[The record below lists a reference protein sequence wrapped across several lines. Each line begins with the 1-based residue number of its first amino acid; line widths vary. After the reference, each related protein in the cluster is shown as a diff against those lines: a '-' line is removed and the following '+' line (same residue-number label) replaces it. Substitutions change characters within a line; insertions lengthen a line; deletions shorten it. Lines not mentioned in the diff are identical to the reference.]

1 LLVIIFA
8 SCVFSLGLHCF
19 IAPAS
24 IAPGGVTGIATII
37 NFATNDFMGVGLLY
51 GLFNVPLIILGF
63 IFLGKRMMIKTIV
76 SVAVITVATDF
87 IFANVPVYDGEKILA
102 ALFGGVILG
111 TGQGLIYL
119 RDGTSGGI
127 DITNRIINRKI
138 PHMSLGKITLMVDA
152 VIISASMIVFR
163 SVEAGLFAIVA
174 IFVSGRVLDT
184 LIYGGLQGKILLI
197 FSDNYEEISRKILE
211 EQHRGV
217 TLLDGVGAY
226 SGQERKVI
234 CCAVQKNQYVKIK
247 HIVAE
252 SDPAAFIIIANAGE
266 VLGEGFSQNRVS

>member
-1 LLVIIFA
+1 
-8 SCVFSLGLHCF
+8 
-19 IAPAS
+19 
-24 IAPGGVTGIATII
+24 VTGIATII

-51 GLFNVPLIILGF
+51 GLFNIPLVTLGF
-63 IFLGKRMMIKTIV
+63 IFLGKGMMVKTIV
-76 SVAVITVATDF
+76 AVAVITVATDF
-87 IFANVPVYDGEKILA
+87 VFSGVPVYDGEKILA

-127 DITNRIINRKI
+127 DITNRIIYKKI
-138 PHMSLGKITLMVDA
+138 PHMSLGKITLAVDA
-152 VIISASMIVFR
+152 VIITASMIVFR

-197 FSDNYEEISRKILE
+197 FSDEYEEISRKILE
-211 EQHRGV
+211 DHHRGV
-217 TLLDGVGAY
+217 TLLNGVGAY

-247 HIVAE
+247 QIVAE
-252 SDPAAFIIIANAGE
+252 ADPAAFIIIANAGE
-266 VLGEGFSQNRVS
+266 VLGEGFSAINS